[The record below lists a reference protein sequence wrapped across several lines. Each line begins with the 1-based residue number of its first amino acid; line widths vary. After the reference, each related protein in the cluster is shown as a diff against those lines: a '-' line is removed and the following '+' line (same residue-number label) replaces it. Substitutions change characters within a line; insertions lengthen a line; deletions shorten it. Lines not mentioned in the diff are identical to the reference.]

1 MKKMILCLFKVLMIL
16 LPCILF
22 AQSSSQNDFSS
33 RSYQRKAF
41 SFSIKG
47 DYINAIK
54 SIDTAIILTPFN
66 GELRSERASF
76 KKLLNDYS
84 KDQILIDYDSA
95 VILDPTNPYMYRQR
109 GGYFQSLKLYKEAIS
124 DLEVA
129 KKLHQDKSTEQILL
143 RFKKESNLY
152 SKEDL
157 LAEFNKV
164 YFDKPILNIQDR
176 ATRAQTLNKNEYYEE
191 ALKEYDTII
200 NVQPTVA
207 AHYNTRAR
215 IHRSLKK
222 YKESMDDYNR
232 AIELK
237 PKDANLYFMRG
248 LLRAEMFQ
256 YVDAIKDYDTAAN
269 YDSTI
274 QNVYFNRA
282 LDNLILKN
290 NLASIADNNKLISM
304 NHRYTNAYINRAIA
318 ERRIGDFVHCFQD
331 YDTILKLWPTYNLG
345 LSNLAWTYLF
355 LGDTLSGTNILNKLL
370 AINPKSKAG
379 HDRQAMVLYNKAN
392 YDECRN
398 MATYMVNNYHELE
411 FIYFQRGQAE
421 NKLGNYDDAIDDY
434 HKMLEASVNNPD
446 IMSSDHTMVKVLA
459 YCSIAESK
467 IHQGKLKEAIA
478 NCDNALA
485 IDSNYLQAYN
495 TRGFAQYL
503 NGNYKQA
510 IANCDDLFQHKKSDY
525 SYQPLFQYREEAEKA
540 LDGNMM
546 SYTGIQWLSPRD
558 NVNNTYKG
566 TLYVAEQK
574 ELVLKFRISS
584 SMPIK
589 KNEMVLYQDM
599 EKINPSNATIT
610 VCTVPSFGTKFIY
623 EYSALIKLPGHLCTY
638 QLTSNNK
645 SSQILTVSPEH
656 YPEYNPLDGQL
667 YTWNGFAE

>member
-1 MKKMILCLFKVLMIL
+1 MKKKILNVCYVILFFF
-16 LPCILF
+16 PCILF
-22 AQSSSQNDFSS
+22 AQSPSQNDFSS
-33 RSYQRKAF
+33 GSYQRKAF

-54 SIDTAIILTPFN
+54 SIDTAIILNPYN

-76 KKLLNDYS
+76 KKLLSGYTKS
-84 KDQILIDYDSA
+84 EILLDYDSA

-109 GGYFQSLKLYKEAIS
+109 GGYFQSLKLYKEAIT
-124 DLEVA
+124 DLEIA
-129 KKLHQDKSTEQILL
+129 KKLHQDKSTEQLL
-143 RFKKESNLY
+143 LKLKKESNLY
-152 SKEDL
+152 SKEEL
-157 LAEFNKV
+157 LSEFNKV

-200 NVQPTVA
+200 AEQPTVA

-215 IHRSLKK
+215 IHRSLKQ
-222 YKESMDDYNR
+222 YKESMNDYNT

-248 LLRAEMFQ
+248 LLKAEMFL

-290 NLASIADNNKLISM
+290 NTASINDNNKVISM
-304 NHRYTNAYINRAIA
+304 NHRYTNAYINRAIG

-345 LSNLAWTYLF
+345 LSNLAWTYLY
-355 LGDTLSGTNILNKLL
+355 LGDTLSGMNILNKLL
-370 AINPKSKAG
+370 TIHPNSKAG

-398 MATYMVNNYHELE
+398 MATYMVNNYKELE
-411 FIYFQRGQAE
+411 FIYYQRGQAE
-421 NKLGNYDDAIDDY
+421 NKLGSYDDAIEDY
-434 HKMLEASVNNPD
+434 NKMIEASVNNPD
-446 IMSSDHTMVKVLA
+446 VMSGDHTMVKVIA

-467 IHQGKLKEAIA
+467 IHQGKLKEAID
-478 NCDNALA
+478 NCEKALA

-503 NGNYKQA
+503 AGNFRQA
-510 IANCDDLFQHKKSDY
+510 IASCDALFIHKKSDY
-525 SYQPLFQYREEAEKA
+525 CYQPLFQYKEEAEKA
-540 LDGNMM
+540 LAETPMPFTN
-546 SYTGIQWLSPRD
+546 IQWLAPRD

-574 ELVLKFRISS
+574 ELLLKLRISS
-584 SMPIK
+584 SIPISK
-589 KNEMVLYQDM
+589 SDLILYQDM
-599 EKINPSNATIT
+599 EKINPSNAKVTI
-610 VCTVPSFGTKFIY
+610 CNVPSFGTKYIY
-623 EYSALIKLPGHLCTY
+623 EYSALVKLPGHLCTY
-638 QLTSNNK
+638 KLTTNNK
-645 SSQILTVSPEH
+645 YSQTLTVSPEH
-656 YPEYNPLDGQL
+656 YPEYNPYDGQL
-667 YTWNGFAE
+667 FTWNGFAE